1 MNPTA
6 LITGA
11 SSGIGY
17 EIAKQL
23 AQKGY
28 NLVLTARQPEKL
40 EKAKAELSLPL
51 GQFVATLA
59 ADLHDPEAPQKIYA
73 FCSENGYTINL
84 LVNNAGYALAG
95 AFHQTAMEEEER
107 FLRVLAISVIA
118 LTKLVVKDMLVHG
131 GGKIMFIS
139 SVAAFAPPSSI
150 QVLYGPVKTFVNRFS
165 EALNLNYN
173 SSSIFATAV
182 CPGYTI
188 TNFHTASGVQKEM
201 DQVPRFM
208 KKSAER
214 VAKEAIEA
222 TLKGKKVCVPTK
234 TFKLIVFLLKVVPKG
249 LFPLFSKRLAP
260 GRYQD

>member
-23 AQKGY
+23 AQRGY

-40 EKAKAELSLPL
+40 EKARVELA
-51 GQFVATLA
+51 ATTNQSVVTVV

-73 FCSENGYTINL
+73 FCTENGYTINL
-84 LVNNAGYALAG
+84 LVNNAGYGLAG

-150 QVLYGPVKTFVNRFS
+150 QVLYGPVKTFVNRSS
-165 EALNLNYN
+165 EALNLN
-173 SSSIFATAV
+173 
-182 CPGYTI
+182 
-188 TNFHTASGVQKEM
+188 
-201 DQVPRFM
+201 
-208 KKSAER
+208 
-214 VAKEAIEA
+214 
-222 TLKGKKVCVPTK
+222 
-234 TFKLIVFLLKVVPKG
+234 
-249 LFPLFSKRLAP
+249 
-260 GRYQD
+260 